1 MPPNRAPTVAE
12 APFGDARRPGG
23 NGTQSGVGG
32 GGSSGG
38 EKDPRPPRAPYAAG
52 GKVTMIVVPLP
63 TSLSSL
69 MSAPW

>member
-1 MPPNRAPTVAE
+1 MRADRGGSAVPKKRV
-12 APFGDARRPGG
+12 DRGG

-52 GKVTMIVVPLP
+52 GKVTVIVVPLP